1 MNGDLY
7 DVYSVNLVNWLV
19 RHGHYI
25 IKVTDDTKNNTD
37 RKVFKF
43 HFNQRLKQDVE
54 DFKTRRDAQYKVY
67 SQAMANYLIAQ
78 GFDVL
83 RAADSDQDETGRMK
97 MFFFEESD
105 ALHDAMSKFNNNY
118 GGPKYGKLD
127 NERTNATAR

>member
-54 DFKTRRDAQYKVY
+54 DFKVRRDAQYKVY
-67 SQAMANYLIAQ
+67 SQAMANYLITQ

-127 NERTNATAR
+127 NERTNTTAR

>member
-54 DFKTRRDAQYKVY
+54 DFKTKRDAQYKVY
-67 SQAMANYLIAQ
+67 SQAMANYLITQ

-83 RAADSDQDETGRMK
+83 RATDSDQDETGRMK

>member
-54 DFKTRRDAQYKVY
+54 DFKTKRDAQYKVY

-83 RAADSDQDETGRMK
+83 RATDSDQDETGRMK

>member
-54 DFKTRRDAQYKVY
+54 DFKVRRDAQYKVY

-83 RAADSDQDETGRMK
+83 RATDSDQDETGRMK

>member
-54 DFKTRRDAQYKVY
+54 DFKVRRDAQYKVY

-83 RAADSDQDETGRMK
+83 RATDSDQDETGRMK

-127 NERTNATAR
+127 NERTIATAR